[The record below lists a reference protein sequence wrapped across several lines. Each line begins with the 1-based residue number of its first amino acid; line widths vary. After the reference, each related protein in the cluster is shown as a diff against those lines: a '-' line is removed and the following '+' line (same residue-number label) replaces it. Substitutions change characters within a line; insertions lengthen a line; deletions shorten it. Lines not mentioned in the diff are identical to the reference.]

1 VPGDHPVS
9 EPNPKTGKRPPVYV
23 KEQAPWSAVRNAEHS
38 CGFAAFIVDPG
49 SHSGD
54 FTTIEVT
61 YYDVVNTVSWSR
73 SKLSRS
79 AVLAAARSD
88 LVGGKDRTDH
98 EITMPVVHGSARSEV
113 APACVPRLR
122 ISRSSQTVVRARASQ
137 KKVEA
142 RY

>member
-1 VPGDHPVS
+1 
-9 EPNPKTGKRPPVYV
+9 
-23 KEQAPWSAVRNAEHS
+23 VRNAEHS
-38 CGFAAFIVDPG
+38 CGFVAFIVDPG

-88 LVGGKDRTDH
+88 LAGGKDQTGR
-98 EITMPVVHGSARSEV
+98 ITRSRCPWCMGPPG
-113 APACVPRLR
+113 A
-122 ISRSSQTVVRARASQ
+122 
-137 KKVEA
+137 K
-142 RY
+142 